1 MTTSSSPSPT
11 SAVQSEAPAKQ
22 PKSRFRWR
30 VIDIVTAAVLGVAT
44 GLIFIVWN
52 SVGYLWFTA
61 MDAFTP
67 GVGGIAVGI
76 WLLGGVL
83 GGLIIR
89 KPGAALFVEVLAAS
103 VSMLLG
109 SQWSIETVYSGIAQ
123 GLGAELIFAL
133 FFYKRFGLGVAML
146 AGAGAAVAA
155 WVLELF
161 LSANIEMGPAFLTI
175 YLVSIVLSGA
185 VLAGVVGWLLTRAL
199 AATGALNR
207 FAAGRSAKRIG

>member
-1 MTTSSSPSPT
+1 M
-11 SAVQSEAPAKQ
+11 KQ

-52 SVGYLWFTA
+52 TVGYAWFTV

-161 LSANIEMGPAFLTI
+161 LSANIEKGPEFLTI
-175 YLVSIVLSGA
+175 YFVAIVVSGA
-185 VLAGVVGWLLTRAL
+185 VLAGLVGWLLTRAL

>member
-1 MTTSSSPSPT
+1 MTTSSTPSRT
-11 SAVQSEAPAKQ
+11 SSAQGPAQ
-22 PKSRFRWR
+22 ARSPKSRFRWR

-52 SVGYLWFTA
+52 SVGYAWFTV

-123 GLGAELIFAL
+123 GLGAELIFLL

-155 WVLELF
+155 WTLELF
-161 LSANIEMGPAFLTI
+161 LSANIEKGPEFLTI

-207 FAAGRSAKRIG
+207 FGAGRSSKRIG